1 MHAESAT
8 GTCGL
13 LPYTC
18 GLMSSWAFVL
28 GDSVLGDF
36 VLGAF
41 VWIPLDQNIWQSS
54 ITLETKLRLYNTCIL
69 PLFLYGAETWSVT
82 VMLSKKIDALDNWCL
97 RRILN
102 VHWSE
107 FVTNDEI
114 RSRTGQPL
122 LSDTVRS
129 RRLSFFGHL
138 HRTDPS
144 QDHYRA
150 LQACIMGPPDDWRRR
165 IGRPRQSWLRTVEA
179 DLRPMN
185 LGLAT
190 SKRRAQ
196 DRSAWRKLVTTATST
211 SGSEAPEERETR
223 D

>member
-1 MHAESAT
+1 MFT
-8 GTCGL
+8 
-13 LPYTC
+13 
-18 GLMSSWAFVL
+18 
-28 GDSVLGDF
+28 
-36 VLGAF
+36 
-41 VWIPLDQNIWQSS
+41 LDQNIRRSS

-69 PLFLYGAETWSVT
+69 PIFLYGAETWSVT
-82 VMLSKKIDALDNWCL
+82 VILSKKIDALDYWCL

-150 LQACIMGPPDDWRRR
+150 LQACIWGPPNDWRRR
-165 IGRPRQSWLRTVEA
+165 IGCPRQSWLRTVTA
-179 DLRPMN
+179 DLRLMN

-190 SKRRAQ
+190 SKQRAQ
-196 DRSAWRKLVTTATST
+196 DRSAWRKLMTTAMST
-211 SGSEAPEERETR
+211 TGS
-223 D
+223 